1 MKIFI
6 YSCLCMLTVIL
17 TVAET
22 PFPAP
27 VAKIIPQV
35 DVIHGDQRVD
45 NYSWLRGKTNSEV
58 VAYLKAENS
67 YADQVMKPTRSLQNK
82 LYKEMVSR
90 IKETDESVPYRK
102 GDWFYYRRN
111 QKGKQY
117 PIFCR
122 KFQNLEAKEQVIL
135 DLNKLARGLKFLSVG
150 TLSLSDDGH
159 LLAYSLDTTGFRQYT
174 LYVKDLRTGKL
185 KAESIEKTGSV
196 AWAADNKTFFYTVE
210 DSAKRQYRLYRHRL
224 GDRSS
229 DILIFEEKDEMFDVG
244 VSRSRSH
251 DYLFMGST
259 SKTSAEFRY
268 IKADAPNSDWKVLLP
283 REKDHEYDIDHHG
296 DKFYIRSNKAGRNF
310 QLVSIPEVNPT
321 GASWTVV
328 IPHRPAVMLSGVDF
342 FESFYVAVEREHGLP
357 KLRVVEFATDRS
369 RAIEFPES
377 AYDVAPAENS
387 EWKTTAYR
395 YSYESLVSPRSTYD
409 YQLTTGQ
416 STLLK
421 RQEVPGGYVP
431 TDYVS
436 ERLEAKAADGTSV
449 PISIVYKK
457 GLKQNGASP
466 LLLQGYGSY
475 GISEDVNFSTSRLSL
490 LDRGLVIAIAHIRG
504 GGELGKPWHDS
515 GRMMNKKTT
524 FTDFITVAE
533 HLIAKKYTQ
542 RDRLA
547 IMGGS
552 AGGLLMG
559 AVTNLRP
566 DLFKGVVAVVPF
578 MDVIN
583 TMLDE
588 TLPLTVSEF
597 EEWGN
602 PKKKE
607 EYDYMKTYCPYTNIT
622 AQDYPAIL
630 VKTSFND
637 SQVMYWEPAKYTA
650 KLRAT
655 KTDRNELLFKINMDA
670 GHGGASGRYDHLK
683 ESAFVYAWILKTIA
697 TN

>member
-1 MKIFI
+1 MKKLICG
-6 YSCLCMLTVIL
+6 CLYIL
-17 TVAET
+17 NLILMISET
-22 PFPAP
+22 EAQAP
-27 VAKIIPQV
+27 VAKVIPKTEV
-35 DVIHGDQRVD
+35 VHGDSRVD
-45 NYSWLRGKTNSEV
+45 NYFWLRDKTNAQV
-58 VAYLKAENS
+58 VAYLNAENDFAERS
-67 YADQVMKPTRSLQNK
+67 MKPTVSLQKK

-90 IKETDESVPYRK
+90 IKETDQSVPYRE

-117 PIFCR
+117 PIYCR
-122 KFQNLEAKEQVIL
+122 KFRTLEAKEQVIL
-135 DLNKLARGLKFLSVG
+135 DLNQLAKGLKFLSVG
-150 TLSLSDDGH
+150 TLNLSDDGH

-174 LYVKDLRTGKL
+174 LYVKDLRTGRL
-185 KAESIEKTGSV
+185 SSESIEKTGSV
-196 AWAADNKTFFYTVE
+196 AWAADNKTIFYTVE
-210 DSAKRQYRLYRHRL
+210 DAAKRQYRLYRHEL
-224 GDRSS
+224 NSMGS
-229 DILIFEEKDEMFDVG
+229 DTLIFEETDEMFDLGVG
-244 VSRSRSH
+244 RSRSR
-251 DYLFMGST
+251 DYIFLGST
-259 SKTSAEFRY
+259 SKTSAEYRY
-268 IKADAPNSDWKVLLP
+268 ILADGPKNEWKIVLP
-283 REKDHEYDIDHHG
+283 REKDHEYDVDHHG

-310 QLVSIPEVNPT
+310 QLVSTPT
-321 GASWTVV
+321 SHPSLADWTVV
-328 IPHRPAVMLSGVDF
+328 IPHRPSVMLSGVDL
-342 FESFYVAVEREHGLP
+342 FESFYVAVERENGLP

-377 AYDVAPAENS
+377 AYDVGPSENP
-387 EWKTTAYR
+387 EWKSKVYR
-395 YSYESLVSPRSTYD
+395 YSYESMVSPRSTYD
-409 YQLTTGQ
+409 YQLETGQ

-421 RQEVPGGYVP
+421 RQEVPGGYNP
-431 TDYVS
+431 SDYVS
-436 ERLEAKAADGTSV
+436 ERLEAKAVDGVSV
-449 PISIVYKK
+449 PISVVYKK
-457 GLKQNGASP
+457 GLTKNGKNP
-466 LLLQGYGSY
+466 MLLQGYGSY
-475 GISEDVNFSTSRLSL
+475 GIPEDVNFSTSRLSL

-504 GGELGKPWHDS
+504 GGEMGKTWHDN
-515 GRMMNKKTT
+515 GRMMKKKTT

-533 HLIAKKYTQ
+533 HLIEDKYTQ
-542 RDRLA
+542 SDRLA

-578 MDVIN
+578 VDVIN

-588 TLPLTVSEF
+588 SLPLTVSEF

-607 EYDYMKTYCPYTNIT
+607 DYDYMKSYCPYSNIT
-622 AQDYPAIL
+622 AQDYPCML

-683 ESAFVYAWILKTIA
+683 ESAFIYAWILKTI
-697 TN
+697 THP

>member
-1 MKIFI
+1 
-6 YSCLCMLTVIL
+6 MLTVIL

-35 DVIHGDQRVD
+35 DVIHGEQRVD

-159 LLAYSLDTTGFRQYT
+159 LLAYSVDTTGFRQYT

-224 GDRSS
+224 GDVSS

>member
-1 MKIFI
+1 MKKII

-22 PFPAP
+22 PSPAP

-650 KLRAT
+650 KLRAA

>member
-159 LLAYSLDTTGFRQYT
+159 LLAYSVDTTGFRQYT

>member
-150 TLSLSDDGH
+150 TLSLSDDAH

-268 IKADAPNSDWKVLLP
+268 IKADAPNSDWKLLLP

-436 ERLEAKAADGTSV
+436 ERLEAKSADGTSV

-622 AQDYPAIL
+622 GQDYPAIL

>member
-1 MKIFI
+1 MKKLICG
-6 YSCLCMLTVIL
+6 CLYIL
-17 TVAET
+17 NLILMISET
-22 PFPAP
+22 EAQAP
-27 VAKIIPQV
+27 VAKVIPKTEV
-35 DVIHGDQRVD
+35 VHGDSRVD
-45 NYSWLRGKTNSEV
+45 NYFWLRDKTNAQV
-58 VAYLKAENS
+58 VAYLNAENDFAERS
-67 YADQVMKPTRSLQNK
+67 MKPTVSLQKK

-90 IKETDESVPYRK
+90 IKETDQSVPYRE

-117 PIFCR
+117 PIYCR
-122 KFQNLEAKEQVIL
+122 KFRTLEAKEQVIL
-135 DLNKLARGLKFLSVG
+135 DLNQLAKGLKFLSVG
-150 TLSLSDDGH
+150 TLNLSDDGH

-174 LYVKDLRTGKL
+174 LYVKDLRTGRL
-185 KAESIEKTGSV
+185 SSESIEKTGSV
-196 AWAADNKTFFYTVE
+196 AWAADNKTIFYTVE
-210 DSAKRQYRLYRHRL
+210 DAAKRQYRLYRHEL
-224 GDRSS
+224 NSMGS
-229 DILIFEEKDEMFDVG
+229 DTLIFEETDEMFDLGVG
-244 VSRSRSH
+244 RSRSR
-251 DYLFMGST
+251 DYIFLGST
-259 SKTSAEFRY
+259 SKTSAEYRY
-268 IKADAPNSDWKVLLP
+268 ILADGPKNEWKIVLP
-283 REKDHEYDIDHHG
+283 REKDHEYDVDHHG

-310 QLVSIPEVNPT
+310 QLVSTPT
-321 GASWTVV
+321 SHPSLADWTVV
-328 IPHRPAVMLSGVDF
+328 IPHRPSVMLSGVDL
-342 FESFYVAVEREHGLP
+342 FESFYVAVERENGLP

-377 AYDVAPAENS
+377 AYDVGPSENP
-387 EWKTTAYR
+387 EWKSKVYR
-395 YSYESLVSPRSTYD
+395 YSYESMVSPRSTYD
-409 YQLTTGQ
+409 YQLETGQ

-421 RQEVPGGYVP
+421 RQEVPGGYNP
-431 TDYVS
+431 SDYVS
-436 ERLEAKAADGTSV
+436 ERLEAKAVDGVSV
-449 PISIVYKK
+449 PISVVYKK
-457 GLKQNGASP
+457 GLTKNGKNP
-466 LLLQGYGSY
+466 MLLQGYGSY
-475 GISEDVNFSTSRLSL
+475 GIPEDVNFSTSRLSL

-504 GGELGKPWHDS
+504 GGEMGKTWHDN
-515 GRMMNKKTT
+515 GRMMKKKTT

-533 HLIAKKYTQ
+533 HLIGDKYTQ
-542 RDRLA
+542 SDRLA

-578 MDVIN
+578 VDVIN

-588 TLPLTVSEF
+588 SLPLTVSEF

-607 EYDYMKTYCPYTNIT
+607 DYDYMKSYCPYSNIT
-622 AQDYPAIL
+622 AQDYPCML

-683 ESAFVYAWILKTIA
+683 ESAFIYAWILKTI
-697 TN
+697 THP

>member
-229 DILIFEEKDEMFDVG
+229 DILIFVEKDEMFDVG

-268 IKADAPNSDWKVLLP
+268 IKADAPNSDWKLLLP

-637 SQVMYWEPAKYTA
+637 SQVMYWEPAKYSA

>member
-22 PFPAP
+22 PSPAP

-268 IKADAPNSDWKVLLP
+268 IKADAPNSDWKLLLP
-283 REKDHEYDIDHHG
+283 REKDHDAILIIMG
-296 DKFYIRSNKAGRNF
+296 I
-310 QLVSIPEVNPT
+310 
-321 GASWTVV
+321 
-328 IPHRPAVMLSGVDF
+328 
-342 FESFYVAVEREHGLP
+342 SFISDQT
-357 KLRVVEFATDRS
+357 K
-369 RAIEFPES
+369 
-377 AYDVAPAENS
+377 
-387 EWKTTAYR
+387 
-395 YSYESLVSPRSTYD
+395 
-409 YQLTTGQ
+409 Q
-416 STLLK
+416 
-421 RQEVPGGYVP
+421 
-431 TDYVS
+431 
-436 ERLEAKAADGTSV
+436 DGT
-449 PISIVYKK
+449 
-457 GLKQNGASP
+457 
-466 LLLQGYGSY
+466 
-475 GISEDVNFSTSRLSL
+475 FS
-490 LDRGLVIAIAHIRG
+490 
-504 GGELGKPWHDS
+504 
-515 GRMMNKKTT
+515 
-524 FTDFITVAE
+524 
-533 HLIAKKYTQ
+533 
-542 RDRLA
+542 
-547 IMGGS
+547 
-552 AGGLLMG
+552 
-559 AVTNLRP
+559 
-566 DLFKGVVAVVPF
+566 
-578 MDVIN
+578 
-583 TMLDE
+583 
-588 TLPLTVSEF
+588 
-597 EEWGN
+597 
-602 PKKKE
+602 
-607 EYDYMKTYCPYTNIT
+607 
-622 AQDYPAIL
+622 
-630 VKTSFND
+630 
-637 SQVMYWEPAKYTA
+637 
-650 KLRAT
+650 
-655 KTDRNELLFKINMDA
+655 
-670 GHGGASGRYDHLK
+670 
-683 ESAFVYAWILKTIA
+683 
-697 TN
+697 

>member
-150 TLSLSDDGH
+150 TLSLSDDAH

-268 IKADAPNSDWKVLLP
+268 IKADAPNSDWKLLLP

-328 IPHRPAVMLSGVDF
+328 IPHRPAVMLSGVVF

-436 ERLEAKAADGTSV
+436 ERLEAKSADGTSV

-622 AQDYPAIL
+622 GQDYPAIL

-637 SQVMYWEPAKYTA
+637 SQVMYWEPAKYSA

>member
-1 MKIFI
+1 M
-6 YSCLCMLTVIL
+6 
-17 TVAET
+17 
-22 PFPAP
+22 
-27 VAKIIPQV
+27 
-35 DVIHGDQRVD
+35 
-45 NYSWLRGKTNSEV
+45 
-58 VAYLKAENS
+58 
-67 YADQVMKPTRSLQNK
+67 
-82 LYKEMVSR
+82 
-90 IKETDESVPYRK
+90 
-102 GDWFYYRRN
+102 
-111 QKGKQY
+111 
-117 PIFCR
+117 
-122 KFQNLEAKEQVIL
+122 
-135 DLNKLARGLKFLSVG
+135 
-150 TLSLSDDGH
+150 
-159 LLAYSLDTTGFRQYT
+159 
-174 LYVKDLRTGKL
+174 
-185 KAESIEKTGSV
+185 
-196 AWAADNKTFFYTVE
+196 
-210 DSAKRQYRLYRHRL
+210 
-224 GDRSS
+224 
-229 DILIFEEKDEMFDVG
+229 
-244 VSRSRSH
+244 
-251 DYLFMGST
+251 
-259 SKTSAEFRY
+259 
-268 IKADAPNSDWKVLLP
+268 
-283 REKDHEYDIDHHG
+283 
-296 DKFYIRSNKAGRNF
+296 
-310 QLVSIPEVNPT
+310 
-321 GASWTVV
+321 
-328 IPHRPAVMLSGVDF
+328 
-342 FESFYVAVEREHGLP
+342 EREHGLP